1 MSVPEQQT
9 PPSEERIGGAVGK
22 IITLAL
28 LAFLLWGYS
37 TTFMAQVGLF

>member
-1 MSVPEQQT
+1 MSIPEQET
-9 PPSEERIGGAVGK
+9 LPIEERVGGAIGK

>member
-1 MSVPEQQT
+1 MSIPEQQT
-9 PPSEERIGGAVGK
+9 PTREERIGGAAGK